1 VPRWTVSR
9 SPTRAPS
16 VKKDILIQSR
26 GAQADST
33 KPIRADW
40 RMRERD
46 GRFRILDVSVEG
58 VSMALM
64 LRQEF
69 DAVLRNQGGVD
80 GLIKTLR
87 DRLTA
92 AVPAPRPASS

>member
-1 VPRWTVSR
+1 V
-9 SPTRAPS
+9 
-16 VKKDILIQSR
+16 
-26 GAQADST
+26 
-33 KPIRADW
+33 
-40 RMRERD
+40 RERD

-58 VSMALM
+58 VSMARM
-64 LRQEF
+64 LLQEF

-87 DRLTA
+87 ARLTA